1 MRYSVNFLNFPMNG
15 RLNTHPG
22 ILEWAQQS
30 PLSRRCFV
38 CVFAFRWKTLCHNE
52 YPSSTVRSGDH
63 LLTHR
68 REFVVRCNELSE

>member
-15 RLNTHPG
+15 RLHTYPG
-22 ILEWAQQS
+22 ILEKAQQS
-30 PLSRRCFV
+30 PQSRHCFV
-38 CVFAFRWKTLCHNE
+38 CVFAFRGKTLYHNE

-68 REFVVRCNELSE
+68 RDFVIRCSELSE